1 MDVRKYEIRIWNNNM
16 GDNSITNYIREY
28 LITNL
33 IPESQIITMLFIT
46 LYSKCYGY
54 HLVHPCISQ
63 KRKFIPHNCYLT
75 TLKLVT
81 HIDVFEQTSIFVAIL
96 ML

>member
-1 MDVRKYEIRIWNNNM
+1 M

-33 IPESQIITMLFIT
+33 IPESQIP
-46 LYSKCYGY
+46 CYLLPCTVNVMVTI
-54 HLVHPCISQ
+54 LVHSCISQ